1 MDREPRAD
9 ADAHA
14 DDTRAYALEVV
25 VEPEEGA
32 WHAWCPTLLDYG
44 AATWAAT
51 REEALGHIREVVAMV
66 VGRLAEAGV
75 PIPAAPGA
83 TGMPDGSGR
92 GATAERVVVTVGV
105 PLG

>member
-9 ADAHA
+9 TDVAG
-14 DDTRAYALEVV
+14 RAYALEVV

-44 AATWAAT
+44 AATWGAT

-66 VGRLAEAGV
+66 VGRLAEAGAPV
-75 PIPAAPGA
+75 PAAPDT
-83 TGMPDGSGR
+83 TGVPHGSGP
-92 GATAERVVVTVGV
+92 GATAERVVVTVRV
-105 PLG
+105 PAG